1 MKGEFVLTDNEII
14 VLYQNRSENAI
25 AESNA
30 KYGAYCFAV
39 ANNILNSREDSGECV
54 NDTWLYTWN
63 VIPPKCPEILKL
75 FFAKITR
82 NLSVDRL
89 RQRTSKK
96 RGGGELALALEE
108 LEECVP
114 DKSSVEEAL
123 DEKHLSIVIDEF
135 LRTIPQRDRQ
145 FFLRRYFFTEAVSKI
160 AKRFNVSESAVSVSL
175 HRTRA
180 KLKVHLEKEGIDI

>member
-1 MKGEFVLTDNEII
+1 MKGEKTMTDNEII
-14 VLYQNRSENAI
+14 GLYQARSETAI

-30 KYGAYCFAV
+30 KYGSYCFAV
-39 ANNILNSREDSGECV
+39 ADNILNNREDSGECV

-63 VIPPKCPEILKL
+63 VIPPKCPDILRL

-82 NLSVDRL
+82 NLSIDKL
-89 RQRTSKK
+89 RKRTSKK
-96 RGGGELALALEE
+96 RGEGELTLALEE

-114 DKSSVEEAL
+114 GKGSVEESL
-123 DEKHLSIVIDEF
+123 DEKQLSIVIDEF

-160 AKRFNVSESAVSVSL
+160 AARFKVSENVVSVSL

-180 KLKVHLEKEGIDI
+180 KLKVHLEKEGFNV

>member
-1 MKGEFVLTDNEII
+1 MKGEFILTDTEII
-14 VLYQNRSENAI
+14 GLYQARNETAI
-25 AESNA
+25 AESNS

-39 ANNILNSREDSGECV
+39 ADNILNNREDSGECV

-63 VIPPKCPEILKL
+63 VIPPKRPDILRL

-82 NLSVDRL
+82 NLSIDRL
-89 RQRTSKK
+89 RKRTSQK

-114 DKSSVEEAL
+114 DKGSVEEAL
-123 DEKHLSIVIDEF
+123 DEKRLGIVIDEF
-135 LRTIPQRDRQ
+135 LRTLPQRDRQ
-145 FFLRRYFFTEAVSKI
+145 FFLRRYFFTEAVSEI
-160 AKRFNVSESAVSVSL
+160 AARFKVSENAVSVSL

-180 KLKVHLEKEGIDI
+180 KLKAHLEKEGFDI

>member
-1 MKGEFVLTDNEII
+1 MKGASILTDNEII
-14 VLYQNRSENAI
+14 GLYQARSETAI
-25 AESNA
+25 AESDA
-30 KYGAYCFAV
+30 KYGSYCFAV
-39 ANNILNSREDSGECV
+39 ADNILNNREDSGECV

-63 VIPPKCPEILKL
+63 VIPPKCPDILRL

-82 NLSVDRL
+82 NLSIDKL
-89 RQRTSKK
+89 RKRTSKK
-96 RGGGELALALEE
+96 RGEGELTLALEE

-114 DKSSVEEAL
+114 DKGSVEDSL

-160 AKRFNVSESAVSVSL
+160 AARFKVSENVVSVSL

-180 KLKVHLEKEGIDI
+180 KLKVHLEKEGFNV

>member
-1 MKGEFVLTDNEII
+1 MTDNEII
-14 VLYQNRSENAI
+14 ELYQARSETAI
-25 AESNA
+25 AESAA
-30 KYGAYCFAV
+30 KYGAYCFIV
-39 ANNILNSREDSGECV
+39 ADNILNNKEDSGECV

-63 VIPPKCPEILKL
+63 VIPPKCPDILRL

-82 NLSVDRL
+82 NLSIDKL
-89 RQRTSKK
+89 RKRTSKK
-96 RGGGELALALEE
+96 RGEGELALALEE

-114 DKSSVEEAL
+114 DKGSVEETL

-160 AKRFNVSESAVSVSL
+160 AARFKVSENVVSVSL
-175 HRTRA
+175 HRPRA
-180 KLKVHLEKEGIDI
+180 KLKLHLEKEGFIV

>member
-1 MKGEFVLTDNEII
+1 MKGASILTDNEII
-14 VLYQNRSENAI
+14 GLYQARSETAI
-25 AESNA
+25 AESDA
-30 KYGAYCFAV
+30 KYGSYCFAV
-39 ANNILNSREDSGECV
+39 ADNILNNREDSGECV

-63 VIPPKCPEILKL
+63 VIPPKCPDILRL

-82 NLSVDRL
+82 NLSIDKL
-89 RQRTSKK
+89 RKRTSKK
-96 RGGGELALALEE
+96 RGEGELTLALEE

-114 DKSSVEEAL
+114 DKGSVEDSL

-160 AKRFNVSESAVSVSL
+160 AVRFKVSENVVSVSL

-180 KLKVHLEKEGIDI
+180 KLKLHLEKEGFEV

>member
-1 MKGEFVLTDNEII
+1 MKGEFILTDTEII
-14 VLYQNRSENAI
+14 GLYQARNETAI
-25 AESNA
+25 AESNS

-39 ANNILNSREDSGECV
+39 ADNILNNREDSGECV
-54 NDTWLYTWN
+54 NDTWLR
-63 VIPPKCPEILKL
+63 L

-82 NLSVDRL
+82 NLSIDRL
-89 RQRTSKK
+89 RKRTSQK

-114 DKSSVEEAL
+114 EKGSVEEAL

-135 LRTIPQRDRQ
+135 LRTLPQRDRQ
-145 FFLRRYFFTEAVSKI
+145 FFLRRYFFTEAVSEI
-160 AKRFNVSESAVSVSL
+160 AARFKVSENAVSVSL

-180 KLKVHLEKEGIDI
+180 KLKAHLEEEGFDI

>member
-1 MKGEFVLTDNEII
+1 MKGASILTDNEII
-14 VLYQNRSENAI
+14 GLYQARSETAI
-25 AESNA
+25 AESDA
-30 KYGAYCFAV
+30 KYGSYCFAV
-39 ANNILNSREDSGECV
+39 ADNILNNREDSGECV

-63 VIPPKCPEILKL
+63 VIPPKCPDILRL

-82 NLSVDRL
+82 NLSIDKL
-89 RQRTSKK
+89 RKRTSQK
-96 RGGGELALALEE
+96 RGEGEFTLALEE

-114 DKSSVEEAL
+114 DRGSVEDSL

-160 AKRFNVSESAVSVSL
+160 AARFKVSENVVSVSL

-180 KLKVHLEKEGIDI
+180 KLKVHLEKEGFNV

>member
-1 MKGEFVLTDNEII
+1 MTDNEII
-14 VLYQNRSENAI
+14 GLYQARSENAI

-39 ANNILNSREDSGECV
+39 AYGILNNREDSGECV

-63 VIPPKCPEILKL
+63 VIPPKRPDILKL

-89 RQRTSKK
+89 RKRLSKK
-96 RGGGELALALEE
+96 RGEGELELALEE

-114 DKSSVEEAL
+114 DKGSVEDTL
-123 DEKHLSIVIDEF
+123 DEKHLSVVIDEF

-160 AKRFNVSESAVSVSL
+160 AERFNVSENAVSVSL

-180 KLKVHLEKEGIDI
+180 KLKLHLEKEGFNV

>member
-1 MKGEFVLTDNEII
+1 MTDNEII
-14 VLYQNRSENAI
+14 ELYKARSETAI
-25 AESNA
+25 AESDT

-39 ANNILNSREDSGECV
+39 ADNILNNREDSGECV
-54 NDTWLYTWN
+54 NDTWLYAWN
-63 VIPPKCPEILKL
+63 VIPPKCPDILRL

-82 NLSVDRL
+82 NLSIDKL
-89 RQRTSKK
+89 RKRTSKK
-96 RGGGELALALEE
+96 RGEGELELALEE

-114 DKSSVEEAL
+114 DKGSSVEEAL
-123 DEKHLSIVIDEF
+123 DEKQLSVVIDEF

-160 AKRFNVSESAVSVSL
+160 AARFKVSENIVSVSL

-180 KLKVHLEKEGIDI
+180 KLKSHLEKEGFEI